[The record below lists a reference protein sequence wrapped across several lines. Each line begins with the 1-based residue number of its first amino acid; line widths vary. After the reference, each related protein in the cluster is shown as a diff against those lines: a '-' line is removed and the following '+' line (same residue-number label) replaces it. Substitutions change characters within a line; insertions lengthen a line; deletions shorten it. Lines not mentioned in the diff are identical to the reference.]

1 MSDGSMKDHRGVLH
15 MFAIHTYG
23 RTAQRA
29 ICLFFSAV
37 IVSTGLMLGA
47 LGAQAMER
55 DAIAAVTEARA

>member
-1 MSDGSMKDHRGVLH
+1 

-37 IVSTGLMLGA
+37 IVSSGLMLGVVGVHA
-47 LGAQAMER
+47 AER
-55 DAIAAVTEARA
+55 SAIAAHVEASA